1 MIKNEILK
9 WKMEFKDYGIFDCSP
24 PCSMYSV
31 LFANGKISDPFFRDN
46 EYALTDLS
54 RKDCE
59 FSSVFNVTEE
69 MLLKE
74 RLTVDFEGIDTV
86 ADIYINGVKTGY
98 ADNMHCEWEF
108 DIKPLVTLG
117 ENKLLVHIYSPVNYM
132 EAKQARRPIKDHADA
147 MWGFGQ
153 IRKSSCMMGWDW
165 APKLPDMGLYRKVY
179 ITAYDSKI
187 DDIYVRQKHSD
198 GKVYL
203 DITAEVIGD
212 ITSAN
217 VYITAPDGTKTEYP
231 LNNLRCEAVIDNPQ
245 LWWPNGIGEHPLY
258 NVQVKIYQ
266 DTDIV
271 DEKQFNIGLRT
282 MEVSTAKDK
291 WGSEFC
297 FVVNGVKIF
306 AMGADYVPED
316 SIIPNLSEKR
326 TEKLI
331 KSCVDAN
338 HNCIRV
344 WGGGFYQHEWFY
356 DLCDRNGIIVWQD
369 FMFGC
374 VEVKMSEKFKATMQK
389 ELIYNIKRLRNHAC
403 IGLLCGNN
411 EMEVMT
417 DMSNKTA
424 VNDHIEFY
432 EHFIPEFC
440 DKYAPDIFYWP
451 SSPSSGGGFSDPNG
465 DDNGDQHYWGVWHGS
480 EPFEAYRKHFF
491 RFCSEFG
498 FESFPSVKTINSFT
512 EPEDRNP
519 LSFVMESHQKCIG
532 GITKL
537 INYTTT
543 KYKYPT
549 DLHSFIY
556 TTQVIQADAIR
567 YGVEHFRRY
576 RGRCMGA
583 VYWQLND
590 CWPVAS
596 WASIDY
602 YGRWKALHYASK
614 RFFAPVLLSL
624 HKEDDNITI
633 NISNERLSSFEGS
646 IKYGIKDSGFAELYK
661 NEIQV
666 NVNKMSSKDI
676 CTENFAELIGTNVR
690 DKFMYCELLDRNG
703 NVISNTTLIFTDP
716 KFFVFKK
723 ADIKTNITGGNGE
736 FTIYVQSDGYAKFVE
751 LDFENTDVVFSDNYF
766 DLIDSNIKTVTFT
779 TEDKS
784 ITAEQ
789 LQNQLTVYSTA
800 DIGRS

>member
-1 MIKNEILK
+1 MEIL
-9 WKMEFKDYGIFDCSP
+9 
-24 PCSMYSV
+24 
-31 LFANGKISDPFFRDN
+31 
-46 EYALTDLS
+46 
-54 RKDCE
+54 
-59 FSSVFNVTEE
+59 
-69 MLLKE
+69 
-74 RLTVDFEGIDTV
+74 
-86 ADIYINGVKTGY
+86 
-98 ADNMHCEWEF
+98 
-108 DIKPLVTLG
+108 
-117 ENKLLVHIYSPVNYM
+117 
-132 EAKQARRPIKDHADA
+132 
-147 MWGFGQ
+147 
-153 IRKSSCMMGWDW
+153 
-165 APKLPDMGLYRKVY
+165 
-179 ITAYDSKI
+179 
-187 DDIYVRQKHSD
+187 
-198 GKVYL
+198 
-203 DITAEVIGD
+203 
-212 ITSAN
+212 
-217 VYITAPDGTKTEYP
+217 
-231 LNNLRCEAVIDNPQ
+231 
-245 LWWPNGIGEHPLY
+245 
-258 NVQVKIYQ
+258 
-266 DTDIV
+266 
-271 DEKQFNIGLRT
+271 
-282 MEVSTAKDK
+282 
-291 WGSEFC
+291 
-297 FVVNGVKIF
+297 
-306 AMGADYVPED
+306 
-316 SIIPNLSEKR
+316 
-326 TEKLI
+326 
-331 KSCVDAN
+331 
-338 HNCIRV
+338 
-344 WGGGFYQHEWFY
+344 
-356 DLCDRNGIIVWQD
+356 
-369 FMFGC
+369 
-374 VEVKMSEKFKATMQK
+374 
-389 ELIYNIKRLRNHAC
+389 
-403 IGLLCGNN
+403 
-411 EMEVMT
+411 T
-417 DMSNKTA
+417 DMSNITA

-432 EHFIPEFC
+432 EHFIPDFC

-451 SSPSSGGGFSDPNG
+451 SSPSSGGGFSNPNG
-465 DDNGDQHYWGVWHGS
+465 DDDGDQHYWGVWHGS
-480 EPFEAYRKHFF
+480 EPFEAYRKHYF

-537 INYTTT
+537 INYTTS

-556 TTQVIQADAIR
+556 TTQVFQADAIR

-614 RFFAPVLLSL
+614 RFFAPILLSL
-624 HKEDDNITI
+624 HKEDDDITI

-676 CTENFAELIGTNVR
+676 CTENFDQLIGTNVR

-703 NVISNTTLIFTDP
+703 NVISNTTLIFTEP
-716 KFFVFKK
+716 KFFIFKK

-736 FTIYVQSDGYAKFVE
+736 FRIDVQSDGYAKFVE